1 MLGFFRNLWHKP
13 QETAREQ
20 QETRSANPSSSGP
33 AVPTHRP
40 APTNASGVRPA
51 GGTAPVTR
59 AGRGVEVS
67 VKAILEVLPL
77 ELQPRICQKEVG
89 QMAICI
95 PLEKVLAQLSRGAV
109 RITFGEL
116 RQAAPGVFSPEPDR
130 DKVMVGLPLS
140 EIVPRLNPALIQR
153 ARQRVNTS

>member
-109 RITFGEL
+109 RIGRTLCINPGSMYEQGRLFGAVVSL
-116 RQAAPGVFSPEPDR
+116 KPDR
-130 DKVMVGLPLS
+130 VENYVLTTG
-140 EIVPRLNPALIQR
+140 
-153 ARQRVNTS
+153 